1 MNLVGTTFPCKMKHI
16 FSSVVPMF
24 FMALKYLVLT
34 KLILFIQDC
43 FILNNIPNT
52 FYFGNSSTSGSKLA
66 LTFSIILIN

>member
-1 MNLVGTTFPCKMKHI
+1 
-16 FSSVVPMF
+16 MF

-43 FILNNIPNT
+43 FILNKNPNT

-66 LTFSIILIN
+66 LAFSIILIN

>member
-1 MNLVGTTFPCKMKHI
+1 
-16 FSSVVPMF
+16 MF